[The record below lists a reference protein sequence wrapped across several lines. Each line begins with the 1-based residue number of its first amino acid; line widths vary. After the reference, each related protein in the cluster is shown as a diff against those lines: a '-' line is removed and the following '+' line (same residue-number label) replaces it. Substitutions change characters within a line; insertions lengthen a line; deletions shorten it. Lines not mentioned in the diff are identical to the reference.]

1 MLFCNWLTVR
11 TIYKELCVSFLLK
24 LNLLLHI
31 CYMYYLY
38 LKLRVVLERKVEPQ
52 SVLKGVVF
60 FMYII
65 DYRYICYMCYLYLK
79 IKFKIKGIFEK
90 KSATQKCDE
99 MGSVLY
105 I

>member
-1 MLFCNWLTVR
+1 
-11 TIYKELCVSFLLK
+11 
-24 LNLLLHI
+24 
-31 CYMYYLY
+31 MYYLY
-38 LKLRVVLERKVEPQ
+38 LKLTVVLERKVEPQ

>member
-1 MLFCNWLTVR
+1 VLFCNWLTVR
-11 TIYKELCVSFLLK
+11 TIHKELCVSFLLK
-24 LNLLLHI
+24 LNLLLYI

-38 LKLRVVLERKVEPQ
+38 LKLRVVLERKVEPK

-90 KSATQKCDE
+90 KSATQKCAE